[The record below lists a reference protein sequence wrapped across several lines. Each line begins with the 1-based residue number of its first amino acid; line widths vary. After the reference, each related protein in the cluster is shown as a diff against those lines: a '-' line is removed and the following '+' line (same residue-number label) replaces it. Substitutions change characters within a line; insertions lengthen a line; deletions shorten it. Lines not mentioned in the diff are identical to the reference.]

1 MKATR
6 LIAVAAVLALVAVP
20 ASAQVTKDWLA
31 TDNQHGGI
39 GLTPCG
45 GCHQPHSTATNASIL
60 LWQYSIGAANVYTV
74 YTSASLQNATTDIS
88 HSGDGTLVSGDVEN
102 NTLLCL
108 SCHDGALA
116 AANTVTLETAEYG
129 AIGAAIT
136 GTAIDVAGDAAE
148 LANDHPVNMDYDP
161 ALNTSLDTVANV
173 TAAGLTFF
181 GANDSVQCGSCHNP
195 HNNTN
200 QNYLRVS
207 NTSSGLCLTC
217 HL

>member
-1 MKATR
+1 MKPIR
-6 LIAVAAVLALVAVP
+6 LIAAAAVLALVAMP
-20 ASAQVTKDWLA
+20 ASAQLTKDALA
-31 TDNQHGGI
+31 SDTQHGGI
-39 GLTPCG
+39 GTTPCG
-45 GCHQPHSTATNASIL
+45 GCHQPHSTATNADIL
-60 LWQYSIGAANVYTV
+60 LWQWSLGAANVYTV

-88 HSGDGTLVSGDVEN
+88 NPGDGNLVSGTVEN

-116 AANTVTLETAEYG
+116 ATNSVTLETTEYG
-129 AIGAAIT
+129 GVGAAVT

-161 ALNTSLDTVANV
+161 SLNTSLDAVATV

-195 HNNTN
+195 HNNAN

-207 NTSSGLCLTC
+207 NASSGLCLTC